1 MREGQRFEGSK
12 VRMFSPLSTSRTPN
26 LQTLELSNL
35 PTFIMYWTLDRLLL
49 VAVVITL
56 ISLDGVY
63 RAWKQWKEE
72 RIGHRLFMTYAVA
85 LSFGSGLAWFGFL
98 VEWLE

>member
-1 MREGQRFEGSK
+1 
-12 VRMFSPLSTSRTPN
+12 
-26 LQTLELSNL
+26 
-35 PTFIMYWTLDRLLL
+35 MYWTLDRLLL

-56 ISLDGVY
+56 ISVDGVY

-72 RIGHRLFMTYAVA
+72 RIGRKLFVTYASA
-85 LSFGSGLAWFGFL
+85 LAVGSGLAWFGFL